1 MAFVKVRTKEKK
13 ETAQKVLSLF
23 FGLDLEEEEKEKK
36 KLFEEEWK
44 YPHEFELFEKSP
56 NTPEYIP
63 EHKYTPEQTRQN
75 KNSCPEGRQNH
86 HGCPHYELLIHYE
99 PLTLSGRK
107 QEIRRCKLLKGKCP
121 LVKF

>member
-1 MAFVKVRTKEKK
+1 MPLVKTKTTEA
-13 ETAQKVLSLF
+13 EREKVLSLL
-23 FGLDLEEEEKEKK
+23 GLDLPENLPEKMKQ
-36 KLFEEEWK
+36 KLLEEEWK
-44 YPHEFELFEKSP
+44 YPHEFELFEKPP

-86 HGCPHYELLIHYE
+86 YGCPHYELLIHYE